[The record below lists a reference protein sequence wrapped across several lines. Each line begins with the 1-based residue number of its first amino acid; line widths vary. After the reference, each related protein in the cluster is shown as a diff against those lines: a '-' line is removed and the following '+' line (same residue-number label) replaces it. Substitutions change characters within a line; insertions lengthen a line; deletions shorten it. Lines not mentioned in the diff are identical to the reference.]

1 MMKNWKNYGRISQ
14 KELGAMY
21 QRCQLCYLPT
31 LLEVFSASTVEAMY
45 FNLPIVATNFSFNT
59 EVLADSS
66 LYYEPKNAKAAAQQ
80 LAKLIADKALQEDMK
95 EKMKIQLAKYGDYDK
110 HFNAIKAFL
119 LEVANV
125 SNN

>member
-66 LYYEPKNAKAAAQQ
+66 LYYEPKMQ
-80 LAKLIADKALQEDMK
+80 KLQPNNLLSLLQ
-95 EKMKIQLAKYGDYDK
+95 IK
-110 HFNAIKAFL
+110 HCRKR
-119 LEVANV
+119 
-125 SNN
+125 